1 MVSCRCGCVQMPQLL
16 GVTAS
21 SNEECLVEERVDEAL
36 QGPWSPTRPVSRR
49 QKHFS
54 QNAKKNIKKH
64 VSISQSYTMCITMRI
79 MRIILLSSFIHEGA
93 CSAMSDSTTLQ
104 LKVLTQNFC

>member
-1 MVSCRCGCVQMPQLL
+1 MPQLL

-54 QNAKKNIKKH
+54 QNAKKNIEKH
-64 VSISQSYTMCITMRI
+64 VSISQSYTMC
-79 MRIILLSSFIHEGA
+79 IILLSSFIHEGA
-93 CSAMSDSTTLQ
+93 CSA
-104 LKVLTQNFC
+104 VI